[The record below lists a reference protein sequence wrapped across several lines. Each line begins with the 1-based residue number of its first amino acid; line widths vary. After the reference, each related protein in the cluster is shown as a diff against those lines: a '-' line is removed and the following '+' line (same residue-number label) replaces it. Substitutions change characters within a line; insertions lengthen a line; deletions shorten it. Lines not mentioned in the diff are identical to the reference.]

1 MIRMAALVLLAT
13 LSPLTNSSPL
23 AAREVAGPA
32 EVIDGDTLRVGA
44 ETIRLEGIDAPEIG
58 QSCRDAAGKAWAC
71 GRAARDRLAALIK
84 GRAVACHGAVVDPYH
99 RLVATC
105 RVDGRDIDRVMV
117 EEGLAWAF
125 RRYSTTYASSED
137 AARAARIGIWSG
149 TAEPAW
155 DYRAHRWA
163 EAAGSAPRGCPIKG
177 NITAKGEQIY
187 HPPWSPWY
195 AKTRVDESKGERW
208 FCDEAEAI
216 AAGFRAPNWVKGS

>member
-1 MIRMAALVLLAT
+1 MIRLAAFGLMASL
-13 LSPLTNSSPL
+13 SPL

-32 EVIDGDTLRVGA
+32 EAVDGDTLRIGE

-58 QSCRDAAGKAWAC
+58 QTCRDPAGKTWAC
-71 GRAARDRLAALIK
+71 GRAARDRLAALVK
-84 GRAVACHGAVVDPYH
+84 GRGVACHGAVADVYR

-125 RRYSTTYASSED
+125 RRYSTTYVSAED
-137 AARAARIGIWSG
+137 AARRARVGIWAG
-149 TAEPAW
+149 QAEPAW

-195 AKTRVDESKGERW
+195 DKTRVDERKGERW
-208 FCDEAEAI
+208 FCDEAEAL
-216 AAGFRAPNWVKGS
+216 AAGFRAPHWVKGS